1 LAALAE
7 MTKKFPGMNPPPGK
21 KKGKRFGK
29 ILAKKHHPH
38 SDHSHI
44 DGEVP
49 SKLQRSYSE
58 GSAEYGD
65 SLVDV
70 IEPEDDSSDEMLAEE
85 NKEASEEWSD
95 DDLAV

>member
-7 MTKKFPGMNPPPGK
+7 MTKKFPGMNQTPGK

-49 SKLQRSYSE
+49 SE